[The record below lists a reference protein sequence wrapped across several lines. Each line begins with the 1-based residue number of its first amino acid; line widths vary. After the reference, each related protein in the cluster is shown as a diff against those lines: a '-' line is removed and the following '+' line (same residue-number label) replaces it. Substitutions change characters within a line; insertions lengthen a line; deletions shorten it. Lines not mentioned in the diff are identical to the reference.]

1 MLSSLTLIAPSM
13 RPVLIELYA
22 VGAHISAPLPS
33 SVNPH
38 VALAGK
44 LNYLGPLACFREES
58 QMRTRVPFSTL
69 QILVVRVH
77 RASISSE
84 QRPSH
89 GE

>member
-22 VGAHISAPLPS
+22 AGVHISAPLPG
-33 SVNPH
+33 SVYPH

-44 LNYLGPLACFREES
+44 LNYLGPLTCFRKES

-69 QILVVRVH
+69 QILVVRVQ
-77 RASISSE
+77 RASITSE